1 MAAYQLT
8 GLASDRKLPYSRWVF
23 GLNGGEWFIV
33 AFVTVMVVSAR
44 YWPALG
50 ERIALRLSSASPE
63 AGTVQKPA
71 NGEAPRE

>member
-1 MAAYQLT
+1 M
-8 GLASDRKLPYSRWVF
+8 SVF

-50 ERIALRLSSASPE
+50 ARIAVRL
-63 AGTVQKPA
+63 GGPA
-71 NGEAPRE
+71 VSQNQPPPPNP

>member
-1 MAAYQLT
+1 M
-8 GLASDRKLPYSRWVF
+8 SVF

-50 ERIALRLSSASPE
+50 ARIGGRLSGRFVAPSPSD
-63 AGTVQKPA
+63 P
-71 NGEAPRE
+71 PRNQ

>member
-1 MAAYQLT
+1 
-8 GLASDRKLPYSRWVF
+8 VF

-50 ERIALRLSSASPE
+50 ERIGVRLGGSAAPND
-63 AGTVQKPA
+63 P
-71 NGEAPRE
+71 PRE

>member
-1 MAAYQLT
+1 MA
-8 GLASDRKLPYSRWVF
+8 VF

-50 ERIALRLSSASPE
+50 VRIGGRLGGPSPSD
-63 AGTVQKPA
+63 P
-71 NGEAPRE
+71 PRNP

>member
-1 MAAYQLT
+1 M
-8 GLASDRKLPYSRWVF
+8 SVF

-50 ERIALRLSSASPE
+50 ARIGGRLGGRVAGPSPSDSPPN
-63 AGTVQKPA
+63 Q
-71 NGEAPRE
+71 

>member
-1 MAAYQLT
+1 VA
-8 GLASDRKLPYSRWVF
+8 VF

-50 ERIALRLSSASPE
+50 ARIGERLGGGPSASSSDPPPN
-63 AGTVQKPA
+63 Q
-71 NGEAPRE
+71 

>member
-1 MAAYQLT
+1 L
-8 GLASDRKLPYSRWVF
+8 SVF

-50 ERIALRLSSASPE
+50 IRIGARLGGA
-63 AGTVQKPA
+63 PA
-71 NGEAPRE
+71 ARPSDPPQGS